1 MASGSPT
8 SNFMPLQPCNAK
20 SDLSASR
27 YSSWWAMRRGASLRT
42 RSGANPAF
50 RSDRPPRKCF
60 FSLTRITS
68 PARPVTTYKERAQL
82 AMRRAGG
89 ARSNRRC
96 IPCGKHLSALMRS
109 LWLPCLR
116 WDAMRPQLLERAALP
131 VYRGVFIGRSMPSAC
146 KPERAI
152 SPLNTCPNP
161 PPTPASISH
170 VAFCRS
176 LFYGNCFHHLQM
188 RSVTG

>member
-27 YSSWWAMRRGASLRT
+27 YSSWWAMRRGASLQT

-109 LWLPCLR
+109 LWELACRRLGYKAAPAISSWNEFDQAAPPLHIQLQQR
-116 WDAMRPQLLERAALP
+116 FVARPQVCHKSRRLS
-131 VYRGVFIGRSMPSAC
+131 FTCGR
-146 KPERAI
+146 
-152 SPLNTCPNP
+152 
-161 PPTPASISH
+161 
-170 VAFCRS
+170 
-176 LFYGNCFHHLQM
+176 FYGSWQ
-188 RSVTG
+188 G

>member
-68 PARPVTTYKERAQL
+68 PARPVTTYKERVHP
-82 AMRRAGG
+82 
-89 ARSNRRC
+89 RS
-96 IPCGKHLSALMRS
+96 A
-109 LWLPCLR
+109 
-116 WDAMRPQLLERAALP
+116 ARAALDLTGAEDAAATLA
-131 VYRGVFIGRSMPSAC
+131 RNHR
-146 KPERAI
+146 
-152 SPLNTCPNP
+152 
-161 PPTPASISH
+161 ISH
-170 VAFCRS
+170 RDRSRAAKQPPGRVRPRPHCAARSCRPWPAATCA
-176 LFYGNCFHHLQM
+176 N
-188 RSVTG
+188 RTGHPPRR

>member
-89 ARSNRRC
+89 ARSHRRC
-96 IPCGKHLSALMRS
+96 HTLWQTPVSPKAIPAGLAGDRAPAGNIWSEPNRIPMRIIPS
-109 LWLPCLR
+109 PR
-116 WDAMRPQLLERAALP
+116 NKTRPLGIHDDIPRHTLHIL
-131 VYRGVFIGRSMPSAC
+131 
-146 KPERAI
+146 
-152 SPLNTCPNP
+152 
-161 PPTPASISH
+161 PTPHGPVMKPLLPELAAQQAS
-170 VAFCRS
+170 
-176 LFYGNCFHHLQM
+176 G
-188 RSVTG
+188 

>member
-96 IPCGKHLSALMRS
+96 HTLWQTPVSPKAIPVGAGLPAMGRRAAPTAQVDSWGSPSSVPVQLPSAPGCTSGIPPARPAGSAPAPAPSETPRRYAAANGTAAAGLSA
-109 LWLPCLR
+109 
-116 WDAMRPQLLERAALP
+116 
-131 VYRGVFIGRSMPSAC
+131 
-146 KPERAI
+146 
-152 SPLNTCPNP
+152 
-161 PPTPASISH
+161 
-170 VAFCRS
+170 
-176 LFYGNCFHHLQM
+176 
-188 RSVTG
+188 